1 MAAIDRLMETKELK
15 MTRLVR
21 SAASE
26 RRPLMLHYDS
36 DSDALIMLAVPPDV
50 ETVVHY
56 IDDHVALLY
65 EPETLEIVGLQIEDF
80 EHGFLPKHDA
90 VRRVWRL
97 SEANM
102 KLEDFGDVIITF
114 ERLKP
119 QVAREV
125 ALVAKNLLPQ
135 GAELAEAFAG

>member
-1 MAAIDRLMETKELK
+1 MAGIGRLIHTNELK
-15 MTRLVR
+15 MTRLAQ
-21 SAASE
+21 STPSE
-26 RRPLMLHYDS
+26 RRPLVLHYDS
-36 DSDALIMLAVPPDV
+36 DFDALIMLAAPADT

-56 IDDHVALLY
+56 IDDHVALHY

-80 EHGFLPKHDA
+80 KSSFLPRHDT

-97 SEANM
+97 SEANK
-102 KLEDFGDVIITF
+102 KLEDFGDMIVTF

-125 ALVAKNLLPQ
+125 ALVTKDLLPQ
-135 GAELAEAFAG
+135 GAELAAVFA